1 MATNITATI
10 NSKTLDGGEVEL
22 TVLKSGADSALLS
35 AKNWTKNHLPP
46 AGKPKLTNTNLIGAK
61 VSANGL
67 SITCI
72 ADVFFGPDPVV
83 TLVLSEATANP
94 KTVTITIKGS
104 LGGLGDGTS
113 VYNLTDAD
121 YKEILDFI
129 AAAQYPVLAA

>member
-10 NSKTLDGGEVEL
+10 NSKTQDGGEVEL

-35 AKNWTKNHLPP
+35 AKNWTKNRPPP
-46 AGKPKLTNTNLIGAK
+46 ANPKLTNTNLIGAK

-83 TLVLSEATANP
+83 TLVLSDATVNP
-94 KTVTITIKGS
+94 KTVTITITGT

-129 AAAQYPVLAA
+129 AAAQYPVTA